1 MAKVRHIILL
11 VLFGLLTTAA
21 SAQVNTD
28 QVMRIGRNALF
39 FEDYMLSIQYFNQ
52 VISAKPYMAEPYLMR
67 GIAKVNLDD
76 YAGAEADATKA
87 IELNPF
93 LTDAYEVRGVARQ
106 NMGKRAEA
114 VKDYDKA
121 LELLPRNRQLLF
133 NKALA
138 HTDLHEYA
146 GADST
151 FALLLRHY
159 PNFSSGYLGKARLRL
174 LEGDTI
180 SAEQDIA
187 KALSLNSKEANAY
200 IMRADIAINSHRDY
214 QSALADIDE
223 AIKLQPRTAGLYIN
237 RAFLRYNLDNYN
249 GAMSDYEQALQLE
262 PGNATALFNR
272 GLLLAQVSANDLA
285 LEDFNRVLE
294 LDPDDYRALYNRALI
309 HRAKGNYAEA
319 EADAMRVAEKFPRL
333 PEAYYLLGNIRESR
347 GRLEAAEADYRHG
360 RELARSM
367 RPNESSGGE
376 EAAEER
382 PESPEAVARRFSG
395 LLTVEDNAEIQ
406 QEYNNSAIRGRVQD
420 RHLNIEPEEP
430 LMLTFYTSPSELR
443 PATHYI
449 KEVDELNATRA
460 LRFVLMV
467 SNAVP
472 AIDES
477 TSARHFQSIDYY
489 NSYIATHTPRPV
501 DYVGRALDFLTVR
514 DYASALRDA
523 ERVISMAPS
532 LPIGHLIAT
541 QARYGQYLLDKDGSD
556 VDSRARAAIAQAQLD
571 AIIADLD
578 KVLALSP
585 DNAVAWYN
593 KGCIL
598 YMAGRTDAA
607 AAAYTTA
614 IDLKPDFGEAY
625 FNRGYIELSQ
635 GKQNIGTSDLGKA
648 GEYGIV
654 PAYNLIKR
662 LRQ

>member
-1 MAKVRHIILL
+1 MGIARHI
-11 VLFGLLTTAA
+11 LLTALFAAAAITAA
-21 SAQVNTD
+21 AQVNTD

-52 VISAKPYMAEPYLMR
+52 VITAKPYMAEPYLMR

-106 NMGKRAEA
+106 NLGKRAEA
-114 VKDYDKA
+114 VTDYDKA
-121 LELLPRNRQLLF
+121 LSLLPRNRQLLF

-138 HTDLHEYA
+138 HSDLQEYTA
-146 GADST
+146 ADST
-151 FALLLRHY
+151 FAVLLRHY
-159 PNFSSGYLGKARLRL
+159 PNFASGYLGRARLQL
-174 LEGDTI
+174 MEGDTV
-180 SAEQDIA
+180 AAATDID
-187 KALSLNSKEANAY
+187 KALSLDSRQANAY
-200 IMRADIAINSHRDY
+200 IMRADIAINSRKDY
-214 QSALADIDE
+214 QSALDDIDE
-223 AIKLQPRTAGLYIN
+223 AIKLMPRTAGLYIN

-249 GAMSDYEQALQLE
+249 GAMADYEQAIQLE
-262 PGNATALFNR
+262 PTNAVALFNR

-285 LEDFNRVLE
+285 LDDFNRVLE

-319 EADAMRVAEKFPRL
+319 EADALRVAERFPQL

-347 GRLEAAEADYRHG
+347 GRLDAAEADYRHG
-360 RELARSM
+360 RELARSI
-367 RPNESSGGE
+367 RPNEE
-376 EAAEER
+376 QTEASPSEPA
-382 PESPEAVARRFSG
+382 PESPDAVARRFSA

-420 RHLNIEPEEP
+420 RHLNIEPEGP
-430 LMLTFYTSPSELR
+430 MMLSFYTSPTELR

-477 TSARHFQSIDYY
+477 TSSRHFQSIEYY

-514 DYASALRDA
+514 DYAAALRDA
-523 ERVISMAPS
+523 ERVIAMAPA
-532 LPIGHLIAT
+532 LPIGYLIAA
-541 QARYGQYLLDKDGSD
+541 QARYGQYLLDKDNAD
-556 VDSRARAAIAQAQLD
+556 TDSRARAALADAALD
-571 AIIADLD
+571 RIIEDID
-578 KVLALSP
+578 KVIQLSP

-598 YMAGRTDAA
+598 YLAGRRDAA
-607 AAAYTTA
+607 SAAFSTA

-625 FNRGYIELSQ
+625 FNRGYIALSQ
-635 GKQNIGTSDLGKA
+635 GKQNIGTADLGKA